1 MVEIDEEEVDIC
13 EEYLPEWSDCSD
25 FSEEESCFDDERAT
39 VIFADAFGWFIDR
52 YSNEETGEE
61 KFDAIVMDALDPD
74 KFVSIVGSL
83 YKSDEFVR
91 SLFNGLS
98 EEGVVSVARKRPR
111 LKSSRATLTST
122 STTYQFV
129 MQSGQCDSLADPA
142 EDSGPSQDE
151 IHMVRWLAH
160 CIEFA
165 CPFLLTKTS
174 TKSSL
179 HSRALAF
186 NQATT
191 TRKPT
196 AITSHRG
203 ATC

>member
-1 MVEIDEEEVDIC
+1 MISHPNPRRVAIIGGAEGATLREVLKHKSVKEVVMVEIDEEEVDIC

-151 IHMVRWLAH
+151 IHMVR
-160 CIEFA
+160 
-165 CPFLLTKTS
+165 
-174 TKSSL
+174 
-179 HSRALAF
+179 
-186 NQATT
+186 
-191 TRKPT
+191 
-196 AITSHRG
+196 
-203 ATC
+203 